1 MSRPLDVVHV
11 TDSLA
16 HGGAEQNLL
25 SLLRHMPR
33 DRFRHH
39 LAWIFDDL
47 RIADSFRPFV
57 DSMIPLGGD
66 YSVRGCLRATVALR
80 RWIAQHKPDVVH
92 AQLITAQ
99 LVARAAALG
108 QCPVVTTW
116 QNAWYDPDAASEFGG
131 PGRRQL
137 MRLFD
142 AVSSRFNRHFIAVS
156 EHVGVSTAAHLG
168 LSPSRVS
175 VIYNAVDPDRYAAVE
190 ERELAKVRAELGL
203 REDDTVLLT
212 VGRLVPQKGQVNLIE
227 AMGRIVRRVPNAV
240 LLVAGN
246 GPLADELRARAAAC
260 GVADRVRLLGPRRD
274 VPALLQ
280 LCKLFLFPSLY
291 EGLSVALVEA
301 VSNGVPVVA
310 SDIPQNREV
319 CGALEAVRFVRPGDV
334 ETLANVVVEFLG
346 NYGSLRQ
353 SALAARAGVRTR
365 FDPVRLATRFGAVL
379 ESAAGVRA
387 GA

>member
-1 MSRPLDVVHV
+1 MSRPLDVLHV

-25 SLLRHMPR
+25 SLLRRLPR

-39 LAWIFDDL
+39 LAWIVDDL
-47 RIADSFRPFV
+47 RLADSFRPLV
-57 DSMIPLGGD
+57 DSMVPLGGD
-66 YSVRGCLRATVALR
+66 YSVRGCAHATVVLR
-80 RWIAQHKPDVVH
+80 RWIAQHRPDVVH

-108 QCPVVTTW
+108 RRPVVTTW
-116 QNAWYDPDAASEFGG
+116 QNAWYDPNAVSEFGG
-131 PGRRQL
+131 PKRRQL

-168 LSPSRVS
+168 ISPSRVS
-175 VIYNAVDPDRYAAVE
+175 VIYNAVEPARYAAVE
-190 ERELAKVRAELGL
+190 ERDLTKVRAELGL
-203 REDDTVLLT
+203 REDDLVLLT
-212 VGRLVPQKGQVNLIE
+212 VGRLVPQKAQVDLIE
-227 AMGRIVRRVPNAV
+227 AMGRIVRRFPKAV
-240 LLVAGN
+240 LLVAGD

-260 GVADRVRLLGPRRD
+260 GVADRVRLLGVRRD

-301 VSNGVPVVA
+301 VSNGVPVIA

-319 CGALEAVRFVRPGDV
+319 GGTLEAVRFVRPGDV
-334 ETLANVVVEFLG
+334 DSLAKVVFDLLG
-346 NYGSLRQ
+346 NYAQVRQ
-353 SALAARAGVRTR
+353 AALAAQAEVQAR
-365 FDPVRLATRFGAVL
+365 FDPSLLAMRFGAVL
-379 ESAAGVRA
+379 ENAARPRR

>member
-1 MSRPLDVVHV
+1 MSRPLDVLHV

-25 SLLRHMPR
+25 SLLRHLPR

-47 RIADSFRPFV
+47 RLADSFRPLV

-66 YSVRGCLRATVALR
+66 YSVRGCAHATVELR
-80 RWIAQHKPDVVH
+80 RWITRHRPDVVH

-108 QCPVVTTW
+108 RRPVVTTW
-116 QNAWYDPDAASEFGG
+116 QNAWYDPNAASEFGG
-131 PGRRQL
+131 PGRRQM

-168 LSPSRVS
+168 LSQSRVS
-175 VIYNAVDPDRYAAVE
+175 VIYNAVEPDRYAAVD

-203 REDDTVLLT
+203 REDDVVLLT
-212 VGRLVPQKGQVNLIE
+212 VGRLVPQKGQVDLIE
-227 AMGRIVRRVPNAV
+227 AMGRLVRRVPKAV
-240 LLVAGN
+240 LLVAGD
-246 GPLADELRARAAAC
+246 GPLAADLRALAVAR
-260 GVADRVRLLGPRRD
+260 GVADRVRLLGARRD

-319 CGALEAVRFVRPGDV
+319 CGALDAVRFVRPGDV
-334 ETLANVVVEFLG
+334 DTLADVVVELLG
-346 NYGSLRQ
+346 NYGQLRQ
-353 SALAARAGVRTR
+353 SALAARAGVRSR
-365 FDPVRLATRFGAVL
+365 FHPELLATRFGAVL
-379 ESAAGVRA
+379 ENAAGARS